1 MASRKELELRAAAVN
16 IDVTAAGNQND
27 SVLEQRIIYKETHL
41 TGSSTA
47 TQLTPVA
54 DAVTMA
60 GGANV

>member
-41 TGSSTA
+41 TASSTA

-54 DAVTMA
+54 EAITLA

>member
-1 MASRKELELRAAAVN
+1 MPSRKELELRAAAVN

-27 SVLEQRIIYKETHL
+27 SVLEQRVIYKETHV
-41 TGSSTA
+41 TASSTA

-60 GGANV
+60 GGANI